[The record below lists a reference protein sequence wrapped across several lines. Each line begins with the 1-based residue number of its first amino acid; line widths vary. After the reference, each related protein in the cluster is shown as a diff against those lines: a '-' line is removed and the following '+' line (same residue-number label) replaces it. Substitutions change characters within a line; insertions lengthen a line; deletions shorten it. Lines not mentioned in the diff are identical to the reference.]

1 MNEEIF
7 KRQSKIIK
15 LVGTDIDGVW
25 TNARMYYSA
34 DGDFLKGFSTY
45 DGMAVQLLREN
56 GIPTAILTSENSD
69 IVKRRADKLKIPYVY
84 IGEKDKLSRLTYLCK
99 RLDISLENVAY
110 IGDDLNDLEVL
121 RKVGISAMPSSSPI
135 LSQFTPHLITS
146 RAGGHGAF
154 REFVDTILSFK

>member
-7 KRQSKIIK
+7 KRQSSSIK
-15 LVGTDIDGVW
+15 LVATDIDGVW

-56 GIPTAILTSENSD
+56 DIPTAIMTSENSA
-69 IVKRRADKLKIPYVY
+69 IVKRRAEKLKIPYVY
-84 IGEKDKLSRLTYLCK
+84 IGESDKLLRLNYLCK
-99 RLDISLENVAY
+99 RLDITLENVAY

-121 RKVGISAMPSSSPI
+121 RKVGLSAMPSSSPI
-135 LSQFTPHLITS
+135 LNQFTPHLITS
-146 RAGGHGAF
+146 RAGGYGAF
-154 REFVDTILSFK
+154 REFVDTILSFR